1 MKLKGVVELYD
12 TVNKATQSFQMSH
25 ANEIMAMR
33 DNGGW
38 IVKSEKMVY
47 TKEYGI
53 ISRTDS
59 RLSRK
64 ASK

>member
-1 MKLKGVVELYD
+1 MKLRGEVELYD
-12 TVNKATQSFQMSH
+12 TVNKTTQLFQLAH
-25 ANEIMAMR
+25 ANAIMGMR

-38 IVKSEKMVY
+38 ILKNEKLVY

-53 ISRTDS
+53 INRTDS

-64 ASK
+64 ADK